1 MALPNPREIQHR
13 LQDYRQFDEARQAD
27 VEFLAQT
34 CHKLSSELLTV
45 QSDLDDERNTR
56 RTWKKR
62 AEEAEAAAQQ
72 KFVVVLVDGDSYI
85 FRKAFFK
92 AVAGSGG
99 SKAANDLYTEVLNNL
114 DASEQLPGINPDCDV
129 LVNVYAHKAGLARI
143 LVAADFLARPSDID
157 PFFCSFSQSRSLFQ
171 FIDCGP
177 GKEKAEAKLRGMPVA
192 FACLNAMT
200 ELHTYRYF
208 PILCFECS
216 VSTYLSSLL
225 PRQWLHC
232 RA

>member
-1 MALPNPREIQHR
+1 MALPNPRDIQHR

-62 AEEAEAAAQQ
+62 AEEAEAAIQR
-72 KFVVVLVDGDSYI
+72 KFVIVLIDGDGYI

-92 AVAGSGG
+92 AIAVAGG

-114 DASEQLPGINPDCDV
+114 KATEQLPGITQDCDV
-129 LVNVYAHKAGLARI
+129 LVNVYAHKAGLART
-143 LVAADFLARPSDID
+143 LAAADFLARPSDID
-157 PFFCSFSQSRSLFQ
+157 QFFCSFSQSRSLFQ

-177 GKEKAEAKLRGMPVA
+177 GKERADAKLRGMPIDCV
-192 FACLNAMT
+192 CLDVKLT
-200 ELHTYRYF
+200 LTCRYL
-208 PILCFECS
+208 PILCLQRS
-216 VSTYLSSLL
+216 MSTDLSSLL
-225 PRQWLHC
+225 PRQWIHC